1 MTLCYFISF
10 TLLIYKILISNLYRL
25 EQKNNAFIEQHNLMY
40 STTANKSL
48 SMQNI
53 TG

>member
-1 MTLCYFISF
+1 MALCYLISLI
-10 TLLIYKILISNLYRL
+10 LLLISNLYRQK
-25 EQKNNAFIEQHNLMY
+25 QKNNAFIKQHNLMY